1 MRSRIGALMIALSL
15 MYAGPVA
22 LAQPAAQSPTQAAS
36 QAPNSA
42 KSSPEPVAAD
52 PTKPPANPT
61 SLAGEADTLYELAA
75 ELKVQV
81 DRTNKNILS
90 MTVVRKAQAIEQLAH
105 QMKLQAKK

>member
-1 MRSRIGALMIALSL
+1 MRSRIGALTIAASL
-15 MYAGPVA
+15 LHASSAG
-22 LAQPAAQSPTQAAS
+22 LAQTAVQTPAQTTAAAKVS
-36 QAPNSA
+36 QDFRAVENDNS
-42 KSSPEPVAAD
+42 
-52 PTKPPANPT
+52 KPPASPT

-105 QMKLQAKK
+105 QMKQQAKK

>member
-1 MRSRIGALMIALSL
+1 MQASS
-15 MYAGPVA
+15 AG
-22 LAQPAAQSPTQAAS
+22 LAQTAAQTSSTASAQTAA
-36 QAPNSA
+36 PA
-42 KSSPEPVAAD
+42 KTSPEPEAVEAA
-52 PTKPPANPT
+52 TAKPPASPT

-105 QMKLQAKK
+105 QMKVQAKK

>member
-1 MRSRIGALMIALSL
+1 MIAVSL
-15 MYAGPVA
+15 LQASSAG
-22 LAQPAAQSPTQAAS
+22 LAQAPQTPPPTAS
-36 QAPNSA
+36 QAAAPAKGSQDSA
-42 KSSPEPVAAD
+42 AEPLNA
-52 PTKPPANPT
+52 KPPASPT